1 MAGHERREQKASPAV
16 GLAGSSSW
24 QGPTQLDARPSLTLI
39 RAHRLKPLACRQITL
54 ERQQPIA
61 ESPTNRRWLSLS
73 EPCQPPAAGPSSRQP
88 AVHGQSSLRA
98 KLPHRHRQPP

>member
-54 ERQQPIA
+54 ESNSREPHQ
-61 ESPTNRRWLSLS
+61 SPL
-73 EPCQPPAAGPSSRQP
+73 A
-88 AVHGQSSLRA
+88 QS
-98 KLPHRHRQPP
+98 Q